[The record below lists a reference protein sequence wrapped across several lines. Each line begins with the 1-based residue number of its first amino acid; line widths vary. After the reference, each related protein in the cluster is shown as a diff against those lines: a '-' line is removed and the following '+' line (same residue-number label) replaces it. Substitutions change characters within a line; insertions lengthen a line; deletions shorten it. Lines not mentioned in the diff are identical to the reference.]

1 MLKGTLKLCFMRL
14 AHLYVQVLTTLLRSS
29 RSSIWNKDRSQV
41 RVRGWKEEA
50 QHKGKQYQA
59 NNTTKRGVKV
69 TMGLYTWRGN
79 SPPRHHR
86 VHSDMLRLS
95 LLPSM

>member
-1 MLKGTLKLCFMRL
+1 MLKGTLKLCFTRL

-29 RSSIWNKDRSQV
+29 RSSIWNKDRSKV
-41 RVRGWKEEA
+41 KVRGRKEEA
-50 QHKGKQYQA
+50 KHKGKQYQA
-59 NNTTKRGVKV
+59 NNMTKRGVKV
-69 TMGLYTWRGN
+69 TMGLYTWRDN
-79 SPPRHHR
+79 SPPRHHG